1 MQVNLFNKTPF
12 LICVLLSVS
21 LNILV
26 AQEQENFK
34 HRIEIS
40 TDNDAFNLWEN
51 FDRYYTYGAGIKYAF
66 KSEKL
71 LGLENLFSKKQ
82 DYFFSASI
90 RSEGYTPT
98 RVQLSEL
105 DPDEI
110 SINIDRPFAGLLYGT
125 FDATYTFKNSF
136 IKTEL
141 YLGIMGPT
149 ALSKEIQDWIHD
161 NITDDDLIDG
171 WEFQMPDQLI
181 LNINVSGA
189 YDFNPES
196 TWFDAYG
203 MGEARI
209 GNLYIDATPTLGF
222 RIGKFG
228 DFSTSAAFGNSLIAK
243 KTLIEFYLRSSFSA
257 TFTAFNGTAQ
267 GNIFSNDFQ
276 YAVEDLSN
284 FHTSMSHGLFV
295 NLRNFGFSLDNTFS
309 YGKVNKGVRFIY
321 GSFSFN
327 YRF

>member
-1 MQVNLFNKTPF
+1 MQVNLFHKTPLF
-12 LICVLLSVS
+12 ICVFLSCS
-21 LNILV
+21 LNILIG
-26 AQEQENFK
+26 QEQLNFK
-34 HRIEIS
+34 HSIEIS

-51 FDRYYTYGAGIKYAF
+51 FDRYYTYGAGLKFYF
-66 KSEKL
+66 KAEKL
-71 LGLENLFSKKQ
+71 LGLEKLFSKKQ

-90 RSEGYTPT
+90 RTEGYTPT
-98 RVQLSEL
+98 RVQLSGL

-110 SINIDRPFAGLLYGT
+110 TLNIDRPFAGLLYGT
-125 FDATYTFKNSF
+125 FDGTYIFKNSF

-161 NITDDDLIDG
+161 NITDDALIDG

-196 TWFDAYG
+196 TWFNAYG

-209 GNLYIDATPTLGF
+209 GNLYIDATPTIGF

-228 DFSTSAAFGNSLIAK
+228 PFSTSAVFGNSLIAK
-243 KTLIEFYLRSSFSA
+243 KSLIEFYLRSSFST

-276 YAVEDLSN
+276 YAVENLSH
-284 FHTSMSHGLFV
+284 FHTSMSHGIFV
-295 NLRNFGFSLDNTFS
+295 NLRNFGFSFDNTFTL
-309 YGKVNKGVRFIY
+309 GKVNKGVRFIY
-321 GSFSFN
+321 GSFTFN

>member
-1 MQVNLFNKTPF
+1 MQVNLFNKTPY
-12 LICVLLSVS
+12 LICVLLSIS

-26 AQEQENFK
+26 GQEQENFR
-34 HRIEIS
+34 HSIEIS
-40 TDNDAFNLWEN
+40 SDNDAFNLWEN
-51 FDRYYTYGAGIKYAF
+51 FDRYYTYGAGLKFYF
-66 KSEKL
+66 KAEKL
-71 LGLENLFSKKQ
+71 LGLEKLFSKKQ

-98 RVQLSEL
+98 RVQLSGL

-110 SINIDRPFAGLLYGT
+110 TINIDRPFAGLLYGT
-125 FDATYTFKNSF
+125 FDGTYTFKNSF

-161 NITDDDLIDG
+161 NITLIDG

-196 TWFDAYG
+196 TWFNAYG

-209 GNLYIDATPTLGF
+209 GNLYIDATPTIGF

-243 KTLIEFYLRSSFSA
+243 KTLIEFYLRSSFST

-267 GNIFSNDFQ
+267 GNIFTNDFQ
-276 YAVEDLSN
+276 YAVENLSN
-284 FHTSMSHGLFV
+284 FHTSMSHGIFV
-295 NLRNFGFSLDNTFS
+295 NLRNFGFSFDNTFTL
-309 YGKVNKGVRFIY
+309 GNVNKGVRFIY
-321 GSFSFN
+321 GRFSFA

>member
-1 MQVNLFNKTPF
+1 MQFNLFNKKLF
-12 LICVLLSVS
+12 LISALLSIS
-21 LNILV
+21 LNILTG
-26 AQEQENFK
+26 QEQENFK
-34 HRIEIS
+34 HSIEIS
-40 TDNDAFNLWEN
+40 TDNDAFNIWEN
-51 FDRYYTYGAGIKYAF
+51 FDRYYTYGVGIKFYF
-66 KSEKL
+66 KAEKL
-71 LGLENLFSKKQ
+71 LGLEKLFSKKQ
-82 DYFFSASI
+82 DYFFSTSI

-98 RVQLSEL
+98 RVQLSGL

-110 SINIDRPFAGLLYGT
+110 IINIDRPFAGLIYGT
-125 FDATYTFKNSF
+125 FDGTYTFKNSF

-141 YLGIMGPT
+141 YLGLMGPT

-196 TWFDAYG
+196 TWFNAYG

-209 GNLYIDATPTLGF
+209 GNLYIDATPTIGF

-228 DFSTSAAFGNSLIAK
+228 PFSTSAVFGNSLIAK
-243 KTLIEFYLRSSFSA
+243 KSLIEFYLRSSFSA

-276 YAVEDLSN
+276 YAVKNLSN
-284 FHTSMSHGLFV
+284 FHTTMSHGIFL
-295 NLRNFGFSLDNTFS
+295 NLRNFGFSFDNTYTF
-309 YGKVNKGVRFIY
+309 GKVNKGVRFIY
-321 GSFSFN
+321 GRFSFN